1 MKLASSIGAEKYLE
15 CSARE
20 NDGVVE
26 VFEAAMQLGL
36 AQRTKK
42 RRKRKRKSLLNL
54 FASH

>member
-1 MKLASSIGAEKYLE
+1 MKLAASIGAEKYLE
-15 CSARE
+15 CSTKD

-36 AQRTKK
+36 AQGTKK
-42 RRKRKRKSLLNL
+42 RRKRKSLLNL